1 MLNELK
7 MQRAHEMLARAIWWD
22 EHLPPTSSTRY
33 SKVSMLLNQA
43 CKLELEALGFIVY
56 HFSFAGPK
64 LGEIVSILKGPI
76 YPDGVTPIPY
86 RYSKSKGGIIHPSE
100 PSAML
105 H

>member
-7 MQRAHEMLARAIWWD
+7 MTRAHEMLARAIWWD
-22 EHLPPTSSTRY
+22 DHLPSTSATRY

-64 LGEIVSILKGPI
+64 LGEIVSIIPGPI
-76 YPDGVTPIPY
+76 YPDGVSPIPY
-86 RYSKSKGGIIHPSE
+86 RYSKSKGGIVFPSE
-100 PSAML
+100 SHAI